1 MAADIALATAIFGNE
16 DLLKGID
23 ADSDN
28 LDIEE
33 SSVGAQK
40 FLLREESHP
49 VEKFVENVLRKDAGT
64 ADSSWDAPITAAPIK
79 KADMSETGSLA
90 KRLGIV
96 RTERQI
102 INGEP
107 WSYAYDAAG
116 EVVDARLVRASE

>member
-16 DLLKGID
+16 DLLKGIH

-28 LDIEE
+28 LDVEE
-33 SSVGAQK
+33 STLGRDV
-40 FLLREESHP
+40 FLRQEESHP
-49 VEKFVENVLRKDAGT
+49 VDKFVENVLRKDAGI
-64 ADSSWDAPITAAPIK
+64 ADSSWDAPIAAAPIK

-96 RTERQI
+96 RTEQKI
-102 INGEP
+102 IDGEP
-107 WSYAYDAAG
+107 WSYAYNAAG